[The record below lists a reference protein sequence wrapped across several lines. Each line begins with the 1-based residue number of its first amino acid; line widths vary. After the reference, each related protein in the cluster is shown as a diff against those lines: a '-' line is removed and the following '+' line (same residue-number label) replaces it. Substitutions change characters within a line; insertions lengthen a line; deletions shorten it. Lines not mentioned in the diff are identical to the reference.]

1 MRHCT
6 WQFICIAVVQS
17 LSYVWLF
24 VTPWTTTRQASLSLI
39 ISWSLLTENVSHS
52 CDRDYF
58 SPYSL
63 TAGSKLTRYLGAH
76 HVGRDLQGWYYSIVW
91 CYSIWSPQLSKA
103 QQGEGFALGLQLLK
117 VRPDFFSLYHITPL
131 FLGWHDPWAGC
142 TKAIAPRQGSI
153 P

>member
-1 MRHCT
+1 MPKPCPSCLTILGTQR
-6 WQFICIAVVQS
+6 S
-17 LSYVWLF
+17 
-24 VTPWTTTRQASLSLI
+24 TRQAPSLRGHGLK
-39 ISWSLLTENVSHS
+39 WEKEDPENVSHS

-103 QQGEGFALGLQLLK
+103 QQGEGLCSRSAAPKSKARFLFII
-117 VRPDFFSLYHITPL
+117 PHHPL
-131 FLGWHDPWAGC
+131 VPWMTWSMSWLHKSHSPKTGEY
-142 TKAIAPRQGSI
+142 TIGRKSNT
-153 P
+153 